1 MGAYVSARKATAG
14 LTPAEG
20 ANVSYA
26 LKALG
31 LFLRRLRRRRPSLQ
45 FSHEKLPQGDGVEKV
60 LLELRDHGIRQQLVG
75 NAFDV
80 GAGLPTAG
88 VRRRADP
95 VLLDPASTAPSRG
108 DEVPATG
115 ATAQEASQQVIAD

>member
-14 LTPAEG
+14 LTPVEG

-45 FSHEKLPQGDGVEKV
+45 FSREKLPQGDGVEKV
-60 LLELRDHGIRQQLVG
+60 LLELRDHGIRQHLVG

-95 VLLDPASTAPSRG
+95 VLLDTASRPLRAVATRFPPQVPQRRKPASR
-108 DEVPATG
+108 
-115 ATAQEASQQVIAD
+115 